1 MLEVISTVCIIVN
14 GDFSLYIMYI
24 PLRVQIVKAVEV
36 QVMTNLPV
44 DAIPIEM
51 TVEES
56 TCKQRERVDIQTHS

>member
-1 MLEVISTVCIIVN
+1 M
-14 GDFSLYIMYI
+14 
-24 PLRVQIVKAVEV
+24 KAVEV

-56 TCKQRERVDIQTHS
+56 TCKQRERVDLQTHS